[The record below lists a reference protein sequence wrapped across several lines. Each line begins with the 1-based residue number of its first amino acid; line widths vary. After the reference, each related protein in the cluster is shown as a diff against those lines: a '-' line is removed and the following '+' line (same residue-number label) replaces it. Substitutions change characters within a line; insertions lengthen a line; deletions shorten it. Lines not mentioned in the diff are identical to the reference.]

1 MADTT
6 TFDQIVVQSKG
17 AAAAAPKPVR
27 ERSRT
32 KRAASVFAW
41 AGLLAAGIA
50 AIAPISHFTLQE
62 AQIVILQQ
70 ADDAVVAQALE
81 QDWSHSNSPDY
92 VETLAEL
99 AMQMPVV
106 DTGSAYI
113 AASRATELDPSRA
126 FAWAQLAYLEARRA
140 SGKVNQASLDA
151 LTRSMDAC
159 PLCND
164 EIIGWRFNFVLTNWA
179 SIPEA
184 LRGEAFEQAD
194 VLRWIG
200 PNAEF
205 LADMRVKALQNG
217 IPFDAYRAA
226 VNTPARTW
234 DIGPAVQANTVKTT
248 RPT

>member
-1 MADTT
+1 
-6 TFDQIVVQSKG
+6 
-17 AAAAAPKPVR
+17 
-27 ERSRT
+27 
-32 KRAASVFAW
+32 
-41 AGLLAAGIA
+41 
-50 AIAPISHFTLQE
+50 
-62 AQIVILQQ
+62 
-70 ADDAVVAQALE
+70 
-81 QDWSHSNSPDY
+81 
-92 VETLAEL
+92 
-99 AMQMPVV
+99 
-106 DTGSAYI
+106 
-113 AASRATELDPSRA
+113 
-126 FAWAQLAYLEARRA
+126 
-140 SGKVNQASLDA
+140 
-151 LTRSMDAC
+151 MDAC

-184 LRGEAFEQAD
+184 LRGKAFEQAD